1 MRQQCFVL
9 LVVLQQGFSLFYI
22 KKVDPS
28 LVVVAP
34 GETVSLFCETNGHY
48 EYCKFISPQQKIC
61 DFEWKRS
68 EGNITMQEC
77 DQSLLDKKVGRTCVA
92 SDNID
97 SILIVFRCHS
107 MENTMTNNVE

>member
-1 MRQQCFVL
+1 MKQCFVL

-28 LVVVAP
+28 LVVVTP
-34 GETVSLFCETNGHY
+34 GETVSLFCEANSHY
-48 EYCKFISPQQKIC
+48 EYCKFVSPQQKIC

-77 DQSLLDKKVGRTCVA
+77 DQSLLDKKVGQ
-92 SDNID
+92 SQH
-97 SILIVFRCHS
+97 RCCQRQH
-107 MENTMTNNVE
+107 